1 MKNKLTLTLIGLTLT
16 AIAGCSSSE
25 DLKYNRGNV
34 EVEAKLRSEEVEKV
48 AFNSGCYRVIADKQ
62 RIGYEIKVV
71 RRVDLVTGVPIGD
84 CGNTLPEIAQ
94 LVSRVSNYFVPNLH
108 CSVYDKNGNKS
119 DIPASS
125 AQQVDQCSGQAL
137 KDTEDCLTK
146 MISADE
152 RMKCEYR

>member
-1 MKNKLTLTLIGLTLT
+1 MKNKLTSIGLALATIT
-16 AIAGCSSSE
+16 GCSCSE
-25 DLKYNRGNV
+25 DLKYKRGNV
-34 EVEAKLRSEEVEKV
+34 EVEAQVRGGEIEEI
-48 AFNSGCYRVIADKQ
+48 AFNSGCYGVIADKA
-62 RIGYEIKVV
+62 RAGYKIKVT
-71 RRVDLVTGVPIGD
+71 RRVDSFTGIPIGECKD
-84 CGNTLPEIAQ
+84 TFPEIAQ
-94 LVSRVSNYFVPNLH
+94 LVSRVSDYFAPNLH

-152 RMKCEYR
+152 RVKCWYR